1 MIPAISLASTNGAII
16 TTTTTSTSADTLSPT
31 TVVNTLSVTT
41 TNRKRKGTKKKIM
54 NDNISHQQQTIEIS
68 NVMKVEERKK
78 VEDHRDDYDDNKI
91 ATDHNDDVNTGT
103 KRSLLL
109 DQYRYVDHCQQS
121 IKISTTTISSSS
133 SKAAATARSRK
144 CSLIPQIE
152 SEVMRNTYC
161 NGNIAP
167 VTIRRSSRIKLIS

>member
-1 MIPAISLASTNGAII
+1 
-16 TTTTTSTSADTLSPT
+16 
-31 TVVNTLSVTT
+31 
-41 TNRKRKGTKKKIM
+41 
-54 NDNISHQQQTIEIS
+54 
-68 NVMKVEERKK
+68 MKVEERKK

-121 IKISTTTISSSS
+121 IKISTTTTSSSSSSS
-133 SKAAATARSRK
+133 SKAAATASSTK

-152 SEVMRNTYC
+152 SEVMRNTNC
-161 NGNIAP
+161 NGHIAP